1 MTFESWKSDFLSRA
15 AAYGVSP
22 AILTEVSPYLTT
34 AQNSTQ
40 ADIRQPEARKTL
52 QSYIEL
58 TVSPSRIAQGQAA
71 LQKHVEVFDQIEA
84 DYQVDRHV
92 VAAIWGLES
101 NYGSI
106 RGDVPVISALATLAA
121 QGRRAAMF
129 EAQLLAAFEIVTRGI
144 KSPDQM
150 LGSWAGA
157 MGHTQFMPK
166 SYIDFAVSARNGRPD
181 IWAEDPADALVSTA
195 HFLVCHGWKAD
206 VPWGTV
212 VQLPEPADLHM
223 LRHLPPRSRDAWARL
238 GVRFM
243 NEDQRTYDSKL
254 ILPGG
259 VNSLAFVVSENF
271 NAFLGYNNAQSYAI
285 ALGHLSD
292 RLQGAPAL
300 QFPPGGDA
308 RGLTQAEMKFI
319 QSRLTTLGFDTI
331 GADGFTGPNTE
342 IAIEAYQASQHLPVD
357 GFAGLS
363 LLKRLQS
370 A

>member
-1 MTFESWKSDFLSRA
+1 
-15 AAYGVSP
+15 
-22 AILTEVSPYLTT
+22 
-34 AQNSTQ
+34 
-40 ADIRQPEARKTL
+40 
-52 QSYIEL
+52 
-58 TVSPSRIAQGQAA
+58 
-71 LQKHVEVFDQIEA
+71 
-84 DYQVDRHV
+84 
-92 VAAIWGLES
+92 
-101 NYGSI
+101 
-106 RGDVPVISALATLAA
+106 
-121 QGRRAAMF
+121 MF

-181 IWAEDPADALVSTA
+181 IWADDPADALVSTA
-195 HFLVCHGWKAD
+195 HFLVCHGWKPD
-206 VPWGTV
+206 VPWGRA

-223 LRHLPPRSRDAWARL
+223 LRHLPPRSQSGWARL
-238 GVRFM
+238 GVHFM
-243 NEDQRTYDSKL
+243 DDDQRTYDSKL

-271 NAFLGYNNAQSYAI
+271 NSLLGYNNAQSYAI

-300 QFPPGGDA
+300 HFPPGGDA

-342 IAIEAYQASQHLPVD
+342 IAIEAYQAAQHLPVD

-370 A
+370 T

>member
-1 MTFESWKSDFLSRA
+1 
-15 AAYGVSP
+15 
-22 AILTEVSPYLTT
+22 
-34 AQNSTQ
+34 
-40 ADIRQPEARKTL
+40 
-52 QSYIEL
+52 
-58 TVSPSRIAQGQAA
+58 
-71 LQKHVEVFDQIEA
+71 
-84 DYQVDRHV
+84 
-92 VAAIWGLES
+92 
-101 NYGSI
+101 
-106 RGDVPVISALATLAA
+106 
-121 QGRRAAMF
+121 
-129 EAQLLAAFEIVTRGI
+129 
-144 KSPDQM
+144 
-150 LGSWAGA
+150 
-157 MGHTQFMPK
+157 
-166 SYIDFAVSARNGRPD
+166 
-181 IWAEDPADALVSTA
+181 
-195 HFLVCHGWKAD
+195 
-206 VPWGTV
+206 
-212 VQLPEPADLHM
+212 
-223 LRHLPPRSRDAWARL
+223 RSRDAWARL